1 MHTGLSLPDDHRD
14 AAPSGR
20 EEGRDGAP
28 PLERRLARYLTAIGA
43 AAVRAALAA
52 LPPGPRDGPRP
63 DPRLGLFTATGPS
76 RYEAAALG
84 QKMLALD
91 GSGPLWAN
99 GLADLDPFALLK
111 LMSCNVLAVL
121 AIAAG
126 AEGPSA
132 HHCDDALGGI
142 AALRDARDA
151 IADGRLDRAL
161 VVGFDDLSSDH
172 ARAELAA
179 SARSGPGEQGKQL
192 ALLALTRDPHGALA
206 TVGAI
211 AIERGAQAGPV
222 GGGAALLQLAGQFAE
237 GKPSLA
243 DGKPWVARI
252 AVDRGA
258 ATVELLP

>member
-1 MHTGLSLPDDHRD
+1 VSHPVYLQKMHTGLSL
-14 AAPSGR
+14 
-20 EEGRDGAP
+20 DGAP

-52 LPPGPRDGPRP
+52 LPSDPGP

-76 RYEAAALG
+76 RYDAAALG

-99 GLADLDPFALLK
+99 GLAALDPFALLK

-161 VVGFDDLSSDH
+161 VLAFDDLSSDH

-192 ALLALTRDPHGALA
+192 ALLALSRDPHGALA

-222 GGGAALLQLAGQFAE
+222 GGGAALLQLAGELAE
-237 GKPSLA
+237 GKPMLA
-243 DGKPWVARI
+243 EGKPCVARI